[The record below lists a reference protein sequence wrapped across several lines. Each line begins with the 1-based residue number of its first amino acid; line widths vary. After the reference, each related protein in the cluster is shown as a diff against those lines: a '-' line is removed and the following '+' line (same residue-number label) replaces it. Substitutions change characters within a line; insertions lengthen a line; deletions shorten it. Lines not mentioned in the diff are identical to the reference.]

1 MARRREDDPIKRIA
15 SNPLVQIGGLVA
27 SLLVLGGTVAY
38 ANSSPERRRRFKEG
52 GERAARQSAE
62 ARRYLAKEA
71 RLRELRQ
78 AYFTSG
84 RGRDLLAERAKDL
97 APVGEPFADAVSFA
111 PSMNMFSFGGGYASP
126 SRGAQFAYAYDGHDG
141 IGWWRLEL
149 AGAQVSGAIAKP
161 DARLTIYCAEGSGLL
176 EPEQRRV
183 IRRLLGTP
191 GSRIAEVEFV
201 RADHHAIE
209 RAIWEEYLAANGC
222 DD

>member
-1 MARRREDDPIKRIA
+1 MPKRQDDDAVKRLA
-15 SNPLVQIGGLVA
+15 SNPLVQIGGLFA

-38 ANSSPERRRRFKEG
+38 ANSTPERRRRFREG

-62 ARRYLAKEA
+62 ARRYLSEQA
-71 RLRELRQ
+71 RLRELRK
-78 AYFTSG
+78 AYFMSG

-97 APVGEPFADAVSFA
+97 APVGEPFADAISFA

-141 IGWWRLEL
+141 RGWWQLKL
-149 AGAQVSGAIAKP
+149 TGARVSGAIAKP
-161 DARLTIYCAEGSGLL
+161 DARLVIYCPEGAGLFKG
-176 EPEQRRV
+176 EQRSV

-209 RAIWEEYLAANGC
+209 EAIWEEYLAANG
-222 DD
+222 